1 MTRGRLAMTTLR
13 ILVDEIDIDI
23 KNAEGGRMITIVGR
37 TLTGEPA
44 QRALTFAT
52 AATLEHLRAVIDR

>member
-1 MTRGRLAMTTLR
+1 
-13 ILVDEIDIDI
+13 
-23 KNAEGGRMITIVGR
+23 MITIVGR
-37 TLTGEPA
+37 ALTGEPA